1 MHGGGRE
8 CDRLQSE
15 SKKKGGKKREGA
27 KAHQKGN
34 AGGYNKEQGEVFY
47 A

>member
-1 MHGGGRE
+1 MYERGRE

-15 SKKKGGKKREGA
+15 SKKRREKSEGE
-27 KAHQKGN
+27 KPYQKVN
-34 AGGYNKEQGEVFY
+34 ARGYNKEQGEVFY